1 MALTPSTMLPLG
13 TALPFAAISAELAA
27 GRARQVSG
35 EPLQL
40 ETLGQRPLLVLFLCA
55 HCPFVKHVEPE
66 ISRLQADFA
75 TPAPATSGAPAPQP
89 ALALLAISSNSTAT
103 HPQDGP
109 EGLRAQAGRHGW
121 RFPYLLDEGQQLAR
135 AFRAACTPDPFLFA
149 PAPAG
154 DGAGE
159 QRLVYRGQFDAS
171 RPGNAEPLDGRDIRA
186 AIRAVLAAEPVAAE
200 QRPAIGCNIKWHPGE
215 EPEWAR

>member
-13 TALPFAAISAELAA
+13 TALPFTAISAELAS

-66 ISRLQADFA
+66 ITRLQAHVA
-75 TPAPATSGAPAPQP
+75 TPSAAAPQP
-89 ALALLAISSNSTAT
+89 PLALLAISSNSTAT

-109 EGLRAQAGRHGW
+109 EGLRAQAERHGW

-149 PAPAG
+149 PAA
-154 DGAGE
+154 DGVS
-159 QRLVYRGQFDAS
+159 RLVYRGQLDAS
-171 RPGNAEPLDGRDIRA
+171 RPGNAEPRDGRDIRA
-186 AIRAVLAAEPVAAE
+186 AIAAVLAGEPVAAE